1 MKNLD
6 SVMRERFQRQQQD
19 ESRIRKQEIKELD
32 RMKAAAYAHAPFE
45 ADSIPAKEREIEKQL
60 ARFGLRRGIDY
71 EITKG

>member
-32 RMKAAAYAHAPFE
+32 RMKAAAYASCE
-45 ADSIPAKEREIEKQL
+45 ADYIPEKEREFEEQL
-60 ARFGLRRGIDY
+60 ARFGLRRGVDY
-71 EITKG
+71 EIT